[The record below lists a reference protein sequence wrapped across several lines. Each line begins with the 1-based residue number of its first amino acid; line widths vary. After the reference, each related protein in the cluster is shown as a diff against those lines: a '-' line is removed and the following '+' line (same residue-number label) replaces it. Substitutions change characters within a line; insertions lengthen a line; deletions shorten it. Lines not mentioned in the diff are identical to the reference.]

1 MQVTPAVIHRFLEN
15 KCTAEE
21 AAGVQQY
28 LLQHPEALDQ
38 WLPDEEWET
47 FTATHPMDKADS
59 NRLFTN
65 IQAANQPKVRS
76 ILSRPWIRVA
86 AAAAVAAFVV
96 VVYPWKKPAMQET
109 AATGKPA
116 PVYVNP
122 ATTFRNDTRHKVS
135 YTLDDGSVVTLY
147 ARSEII
153 CNQPFDNNKRD
164 ITLRGK
170 ALFKVAKDKARPFT
184 VYAKGFSTT
193 ALGTTFRISAYDS
206 SKRSTV
212 KLLEGKVALKP
223 LLLPGKTVYLK
234 PGQSCAFLQG
244 SNTFRRIIPVTHAI
258 SKTIIPDP
266 IDSTITESKTEIRF
280 ANTPLPA
287 VLKKIAQAYKVII
300 DPENINLTGR
310 RFTGNF
316 SKQQSL
322 EDVLST
328 IAGLNNITV
337 SYDGTVYRLSEQ

>member
-1 MQVTPAVIHRFLEN
+1 MQVTPAMIQLFLEN
-15 KCTAEE
+15 KSTAEE
-21 AAGVQQY
+21 AAGVRQY

-47 FTATHPMDKADS
+47 FTATHLMDKADS

-65 IQAANQPKVRS
+65 IQAANQPEVRS
-76 ILSRPWIRVA
+76 ILSRPWIRMA

-109 AATGKPA
+109 AATSKPA

-170 ALFKVAKDKARPFT
+170 ALFKVSKDKARPFT

-223 LLLPGKTVYLK
+223 LLLPGKTVTSSQVNPALF
-234 PGQSCAFLQG
+234 CRAA
-244 SNTFRRIIPVTHAI
+244 T
-258 SKTIIPDP
+258 
-266 IDSTITESKTEIRF
+266 RF
-280 ANTPLPA
+280 AELFPLRTQFQRPSYLILSI
-287 VLKKIAQAYKVII
+287 VLLQRV
-300 DPENINLTGR
+300 
-310 RFTGNF
+310 
-316 SKQQSL
+316 KQKS
-322 EDVLST
+322 VLR
-328 IAGLNNITV
+328 ILH
-337 SYDGTVYRLSEQ
+337 YPQY